1 MTVVLVETVKTNNV
15 DGFALSFTFL
25 ASNLKPPTSNIL
37 ASNTQYPIPSTHS
50 TQYPVPSIQQR
61 KNQ

>member
-1 MTVVLVETVKTNNV
+1 MTVVLVEIVKTNNI

-37 ASNTQYPIPSTHS
+37 ATNTQQPDTSDY
-50 TQYPVPSIQQR
+50 
-61 KNQ
+61 

>member
-1 MTVVLVETVKTNNV
+1 MTVVLVEIVKTNNV

-37 ASNTQYPIPSTHS
+37 ASNTQYPVHS

-61 KNQ
+61 ENQ